1 MPYKI
6 FDFVNSKGLNEFKEW
21 SEKLQKIQR
30 AKLNEKLDKLM
41 LVGDELMP
49 VLLTDAGITNIRK
62 LRIKVQNVQLRP
74 LLCNGPIN
82 KESEYTLLMG
92 AKEIGDKW
100 EPESAPQKAFDKML
114 EVTKNPDKKRRK
126 HERVS

>member
-1 MPYKI
+1 MPYNI
-6 FDFVNSKGLNEFKEW
+6 FDYVNNKGTNEFKEW
-21 SEKLQKIQR
+21 SRKLQKIQR

-41 LVGDELMP
+41 LVGDGLMP
-49 VLLTDAGITNIRK
+49 ELLTDAGITNIKK

-74 LLCNGPIN
+74 LLCNGPID

-92 AKEIGDKW
+92 AKEVGDKW
-100 EPESAPQKAFDKML
+100 EPKSAPQKAFNRMQ
-114 EVTKNPDKKRRK
+114 EVTTNPAKKRRK